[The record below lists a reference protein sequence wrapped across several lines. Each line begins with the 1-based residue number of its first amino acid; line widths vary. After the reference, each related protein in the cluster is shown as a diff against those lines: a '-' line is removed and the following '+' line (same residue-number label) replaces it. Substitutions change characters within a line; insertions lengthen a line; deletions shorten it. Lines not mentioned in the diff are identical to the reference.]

1 MTKYV
6 LFDLDGTL
14 TDPKLG
20 ITSCVQLALSHF
32 GIQVDNLDE
41 LEPFIGPPLK
51 DSFMNFYGLSD
62 EQAVEAIEVYRS
74 RFSTVG
80 LFENDMYDGI
90 DHLLSQLREKGY
102 RLSVASSK
110 PTVFVERILTHFN
123 IKQYFHY
130 VVGSFLDGRRT
141 DKNEIIEEAFR
152 LLGVTSECK
161 QQAIMIG
168 DRKFDVQGAKSHG
181 IPSVA
186 VSYGYGTR
194 EELEAAN
201 PDYIVDSVQELESL
215 LLSL

>member
-1 MTKYV
+1 MTKYI

-51 DSFMNFYGLSD
+51 DSFMHFYGLSE
-62 EQAVEAIEVYRS
+62 EQAVEAIKVYRS
-74 RFSTVG
+74 RFSKLG
-80 LFENDMYDGI
+80 LYENDMYVGI
-90 DHLLSQLREKGY
+90 DHLLSKLREKGY

-110 PTVFVERILTHFN
+110 PTVYVERILEHFN

-130 VVGSFLDGRRT
+130 VVGSHLDGSRT

-152 LLGVTSECK
+152 LLGVTTECK
-161 QQAIMIG
+161 QQAIMVG
-168 DRKFDVQGAKSHG
+168 DRKFDVEGAKSHG
-181 IPSVA
+181 IPCIA
-186 VSYGYGTR
+186 VSYGYGSR
-194 EELEAAN
+194 EELEAAEA
-201 PDYIVDSVQELESL
+201 DYIVDSVQELESL
-215 LLSL
+215 LMR